1 MEAVLSEPELTPA
14 AFDTAFEKQPRKV
27 WGAPAIARILGV
39 SIDTVYALAKDP
51 ASPVYRPSGY
61 FAYKHELEAW
71 LRTKPP
77 RL

>member
-1 MEAVLSEPELTPA
+1 VEPLLSQSELTPA
-14 AFDTAFEKQPRKV
+14 AFDQITERAPRKV

-39 SIDTVYALAKDP
+39 SVDTVYALAKDP

-77 RL
+77 AI